1 MPVDGINYIFQKKN
15 YNSYQCGA
23 YAIYN
28 YLQYRGIHNVSLKSL
43 IKKCKARKGIGT
55 LVEDFNAALRGLTPP
70 TTPLRVRGL
79 TPPRFT
85 SPTTPF
91 RVRGL
96 TPPRFTSP
104 TPPIADAQSLLA
116 RGVVGGV
123 SPLTLILF
131 HWSQGA
137 HQGNHYAF
145 IDKMYYNYGSYSYRV
160 INYSFDK
167 PVHIISQRE
176 LKSMLMPYEDEHF
189 KLPVVWNITAE
200 ALYNNI

>member
-28 YLQYRGIHNVSLKSL
+28 YLQYCGIHNVSLKSL

-70 TTPLRVRGL
+70 TTPLEVRGL
-79 TPPRFT
+79 TPTRFA
-85 SPTTPF
+85 SP
-91 RVRGL
+91 
-96 TPPRFTSP
+96 P
-104 TPPIADAQSLLA
+104 TPLADAQSLPV

-123 SPLTLILF
+123 SPLTLTLIVF
-131 HWSQGA
+131 HWSNGA

-145 IDKMYYNYGSYSYRV
+145 IDKMYYKYGSYSYRV

-176 LKSMLMPYEDEHF
+176 LKSMLMSYEDEHF
-189 KLPVVWNITAE
+189 KLPVVWNITE
-200 ALYNNI
+200 GVEL